1 MLAQRTMRVPSQR
14 VIYTVPGSY
23 TFTVPTGVTTINVT
37 LVGGGGSGG
46 AGSGSPNFYDGGGG
60 GAGGAAYASRSVSGG
75 QTLAV
80 VVGIN
85 GGSFFNGDDSKV
97 THNASGDF
105 VEAEGGL
112 VGDDTVGSTAGAGGA
127 GGGVA
132 STGSWSINASQTG
145 TAGDTGQPSGTGAGG
160 LFVTFRGVRG
170 SLNGSGGPGSSNL
183 TPVLGSRN
191 GIVIVEW

>member
-1 MLAQRTMRVPSQR
+1 MLAQRTMRGPSRR

-46 AGSGSPNFYDGGGG
+46 AGSGSPNFYAGGGG

-80 VVGIN
+80 VVGQN

-97 THNASGDF
+97 THNASGDE
-105 VEAEGGL
+105 VEAEGGSR
-112 VGDDTVGSTAGAGGA
+112 GDATVGSTAGAGGA

-132 STGSWSINASQTG
+132 STGSWSINTSQTG
-145 TAGDTGQPSGTGAGG
+145 TAGNTGQPSGNGLGGA
-160 LFVTFRGVRG
+160 FVTFRGVRG
-170 SLNGSGGPGSSNL
+170 SLNGSGGRGSGSL
-183 TPVLGSRN
+183 TPVGDSLA